1 MAGQEPGKALAL
13 LWGLQDFAI
22 RYVETRQAPAAS
34 EPARR
39 IKVLG
44 LEDLRAS
51 HVCSECGKRHDE
63 GFIQELQPRM
73 WRECSIGDFETYIEI
88 VPWRVACCGGTRV
101 ESFPWEAE
109 GHRMTRR
116 FFERVAALCTALPIR
131 KVAKMV
137 ALSWDTVA
145 RVDKAATR
153 MALGGD
159 DALLDGLRF
168 IGVDEVSRDG
178 SHRYFTIVSD
188 LETGRVVWI
197 AEGKR
202 KAALE
207 AFFVKL
213 GKQGCKRLQIVTSD
227 LGAGYVEVIGRYA
240 KHARHI
246 LDRFH
251 IVKWLNEAIKQLR
264 RRVFGG
270 APRDEVGRKLKA
282 KQWMLLSARE
292 KLEHRHKLAL
302 AELMRT
308 NRPLYRAYLLKEQ
321 LRGILH
327 HPWVYLGALLR
338 NLESWC
344 STAVRSRIPEMR
356 EVGWRLRKH
365 LEKVVA
371 GFHAGVKLGVVE
383 ANNGKVALL
392 RREARGYRNVE
403 YFKLKIF
410 QRCSLPDNPWA
421 EITL

>member
-1 MAGQEPGKALAL
+1 LP
-13 LWGLQDFAI
+13 
-22 RYVETRQAPAAS
+22 
-34 EPARR
+34 
-39 IKVLG
+39 VL
-44 LEDLRAS
+44 
-51 HVCSECGKRHDE
+51 
-63 GFIQELQPRM
+63 
-73 WRECSIGDFETYIEI
+73 
-88 VPWRVACCGGTRV
+88 
-101 ESFPWEAE
+101 
-109 GHRMTRR
+109 
-116 FFERVAALCTALPIR
+116 
-131 KVAKMV
+131 KVAKM
-137 ALSWDTVA
+137 AGLSWDTVA

-178 SHRYFTIVSD
+178 GHRYFTMVSD

-197 AEGKR
+197 AKGKR
-202 KAALE
+202 KKALE
-207 AFFVKL
+207 AFFIKL
-213 GKQGCKRLQIVTSD
+213 GKRGCKRLQIVTSD
-227 LGAGYVEVIGRYA
+227 LAAGYVDVIGQYA

-251 IVKWLNEAIKQLR
+251 IVKWLNEAVKEVR

-282 KQWMLLSARE
+282 KQWMLLTARE
-292 KLEHRHKLAL
+292 RLEHKHKLAL
-302 AELMRT
+302 AELMRA

-338 NLESWC
+338 NLETWC
-344 STAVRSRIPEMR
+344 SSAVRSRIPEMR
-356 EVGWRLRKH
+356 KVGYRIRKH
-365 LEKVVA
+365 IEKVVA
-371 GFHAGVKLGVVE
+371 GFHAGIKLGIVE

-392 RREARGYRNVE
+392 RREARGYRDVE